1 MCSNKAF
8 WKSFIFAYSNMA
20 LAFTGANFTQLI
32 SIISPF
38 LLGFFVIMSSIFSLN
53 FVKGIIYFA
62 GILIA
67 AVINALLMNV
77 VSEGKN
83 GNPPSIAC
91 GLVDIPGVGI
101 GGSPS
106 PSGVFIAFT
115 SAYLLL
121 PMYYNDRMNFGVM
134 ISLFVLQGVDI
145 VAKVINGCTSYVGAA
160 LGSLVGFVL
169 GSAWYVLFKATGHE
183 SLIYF
188 NELDSNKVMCSRPS
202 KQTFKCSVYKH
213 GELIT
218 SNTV

>member
-1 MCSNKAF
+1 
-8 WKSFIFAYSNMA
+8 MA
-20 LAFTGANFTQLI
+20 LAFTGANIFQLI
-32 SIISPF
+32 SLISPF
-38 LLGFFVIMSSIFSLN
+38 LLGFFVIMASIFSLN

-67 AVINALLMNV
+67 AVINALLMGV
-77 VSEGKN
+77 VAEDRPGT
-83 GNPPSIAC
+83 PPSIAC
-91 GLVDIPGVGI
+91 GLVDIPGARFHGT
-101 GGSPS
+101 PS

-115 SAYLLL
+115 CAYLLL

-145 VAKVINGCTSYVGAA
+145 VAKVTNGCTSYVGAA